1 MIPEQ
6 RIVVMEK
13 SLVDSR
19 EKAFWMAWRIETKT
33 REASEWV
40 VAFQEHGDGDMDQS
54 TCSYCKE
61 EQET

>member
-33 REASEWV
+33 REASE
-40 VAFQEHGDGDMDQS
+40 
-54 TCSYCKE
+54 
-61 EQET
+61 